1 MIIDFLLKSQFE
13 KKLDKINENFNALV
27 NKYIG
32 DGIGAMLIVII
43 LVVLVIVIIR
53 RSANR

>member
-13 KKLDKINENFNALV
+13 KKLDQINENFNALV

-43 LVVLVIVIIR
+43 LVILVIVIIR